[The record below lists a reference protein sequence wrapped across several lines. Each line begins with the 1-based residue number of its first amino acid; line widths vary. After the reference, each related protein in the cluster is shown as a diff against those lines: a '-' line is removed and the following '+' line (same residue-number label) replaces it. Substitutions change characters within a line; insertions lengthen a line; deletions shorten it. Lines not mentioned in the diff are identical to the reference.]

1 MRASTISRKAFF
13 EARSLLPFLP
23 GGLAQLRLWHILRSS
38 LDEEEE
44 TTCSSSTTA
53 MPAPTRAPTLNGRG
67 RQRLLPFLRR
77 EAPLVALSKLVCE
90 CVAVR
95 RLIGPSVSACSPV
108 ATCYLLLCF
117 PNVAL
122 LFLLLTLLCLLA
134 NYCCCTTVAAACYE
148 ARRGRERQQTELLA
162 GSSSLMIGLALKGGC

>member
-1 MRASTISRKAFF
+1 MALIAERASTISRKAFF

-122 LFLLLTLLCLLA
+122 LFLLLTLLACLL
-134 NYCCCTTVAAACYE
+134 TTAAALRWQRLATKLAE
-148 ARRGRERQQTELLA
+148 AVNDSRQSCWRAPLL
-162 GSSSLMIGLALKGGC
+162 